1 MQLEVIMAQ
10 YVHKEH
16 VENDLNTSKLSLQ
29 EKIFPFLYRYGTLL
43 VILLTVI
50 GFSLANDKF
59 LSYQNFT
66 DILRSVSIITLLAIG
81 VTISL
86 IVGGFDLSVG
96 STASL
101 ATVTSA
107 AALVLYRQ
115 ETIVAILIPIAI
127 GLLVGLLNSFFV
139 VKVRLPDLLA
149 TLAVM
154 YIINGLHL
162 TFTKGFSIYNNMP
175 LSEGGT
181 APGVFLPSFLYIGQ
195 GEIWSVPV
203 PVIIMLIAVIVVH
216 IILQQTRFGRLLYI
230 TGGNE
235 EAARLSGV
243 PVQRYKM
250 YAYLLS
256 AFFATLAGILLAAR
270 IGTGQVSAGAP
281 LLMDGVAAAFIG
293 FSVFGAGKPNVIGTF
308 VGAVLIGILLNGLTM
323 LNVPYY
329 AQDIVKGSILIGALA
344 FMYYEKKK

>member
-1 MQLEVIMAQ
+1 MAQ

-16 VENDLNTSKLSLQ
+16 VENDINRTKYTFQ

-115 ETIVAILIPIAI
+115 ETIIAILIPIVI

-162 TFTKGFSIYNNMP
+162 TFTK
-175 LSEGGT
+175 
-181 APGVFLPSFLYIGQ
+181 VFLS
-195 GEIWSVPV
+195 
-203 PVIIMLIAVIVVH
+203 
-216 IILQQTRFGRLLYI
+216 I
-230 TGGNE
+230 TTC
-235 EAARLSGV
+235 
-243 PVQRYKM
+243 P
-250 YAYLLS
+250 
-256 AFFATLAGILLAAR
+256 
-270 IGTGQVSAGAP
+270 
-281 LLMDGVAAAFIG
+281 
-293 FSVFGAGKPNVIGTF
+293 
-308 VGAVLIGILLNGLTM
+308 
-323 LNVPYY
+323 
-329 AQDIVKGSILIGALA
+329 
-344 FMYYEKKK
+344 

>member
-1 MQLEVIMAQ
+1 MAQ
-10 YVHKEH
+10 YVHEEAAKETNLPFT
-16 VENDLNTSKLSLQ
+16 EKL
-29 EKIFPFLYRYGTLL
+29 FPFLYRYGTLL
-43 VILLTVI
+43 VILVTIVA
-50 GFSLANDKF
+50 FSLINDKF
-59 LSYQNFT
+59 LSYHNFT
-66 DILRSVSIITLLAIG
+66 DILRSISIITLLAIG

-86 IVGGFDLSVG
+86 IVGGFDLSAG

-115 ETIVAILIPIAI
+115 ETAVAIIIPIII

-175 LSEGGT
+175 LDSGGT
-181 APGVFLPSFLYIGQ
+181 APGVFLPSFLFIGQ
-195 GEIWSVPV
+195 GEIFSIPF
-203 PVIIMLIAVIVVH
+203 PVILMLVAVITVH
-216 IILQQTRFGRLLYI
+216 FILQQTRFGRLLYI

-243 PVQRYKM
+243 RVKRYKM

-256 AFFATLAGILLAAR
+256 AFFATLAGILLASR

-281 LLMDGVAAAFIG
+281 LLMDGIAASFIG
-293 FSVFGAGKPNVIGTF
+293 YSVFGAGKPNVIGTF
-308 VGAVLIGILLNGLTM
+308 IGAVLIGILLNGLTM

-329 AQDIVKGSILIGALA
+329 AQDIVKGTILIGALA
-344 FMYYEKKK
+344 FMYYEKRN

>member
-1 MQLEVIMAQ
+1 MAPF
-10 YVHKEH
+10 VHKESIKDSH
-16 VENDLNTSKLSLQ
+16 LNLQ
-29 EKIFPFLYRYGTLL
+29 EKIFPLLYRYGTLI
-43 VILLTVI
+43 VILLTI
-50 GFSLANDKF
+50 ITFSLLNDTF
-59 LSYQNFT
+59 LSYQNFS

-115 ETIVAILIPIAI
+115 ETVVAIFVPIVI
-127 GLLVGLLNSFFV
+127 GLLIGLLNSFFV

-154 YIINGLHL
+154 YIVNGMHL

-175 LSEGGT
+175 LAEGGT
-181 APGVFLPSFLYIGQ
+181 APGVFLPSFLFLGQ
-195 GEIWSVPV
+195 GELFSVPV
-203 PVIIMLIAVIVVH
+203 PVMIMLAAVTIIH
-216 IILQQTRFGRLLYI
+216 FILQYTRFGRLLYM

-243 PVQRYKM
+243 PVKRYKM

-256 AFFATLAGILLAAR
+256 ALFATLAGILLAAR

-323 LNVPYY
+323 LNIPYY

-344 FMYYEKKK
+344 FMYYEKKF

>member
-1 MQLEVIMAQ
+1 MSQ
-10 YVHKEH
+10 
-16 VENDLNTSKLSLQ
+16 
-29 EKIFPFLYRYGTLL
+29 PFLHKQQELSRPSLKNKIYPFLFKYGTLI
-43 VILLTVI
+43 VIVLTVI
-50 GFSLANDKF
+50 VFSLLNDQF
-59 LSYQNFT
+59 LSYKNFS
-66 DILRSVSIITLLAIG
+66 DILRSISIITLLAIG

-115 ETIVAILIPIAI
+115 ETIVALLIPLAV
-127 GLLVGLLNSFFV
+127 GLCVGLLNAFLA
-139 VKVRLPDLLA
+139 VKVRLPDMLA

-154 YIINGLHL
+154 YIVNGLHL

-175 LSEGGT
+175 LGSGET
-181 APGVFLPSFLYIGQ
+181 APGVFLPSFLFIGQ
-195 GEIWSVPV
+195 GEVFSVPM
-203 PVIIMLIAVIVVH
+203 PVIIMLVAVIAVH
-216 IILQQTRFGRLLYI
+216 IFLRFSRPGRLLYV

-243 PVQRYKM
+243 PVKRYKM

-256 AFFATLAGILLAAR
+256 SFFASLAGIVLASR

-293 FSVFGAGKPNVIGTF
+293 FSVFGANKPNVVGTF
-308 VGAVLIGILLNGLTM
+308 FGAVLIGVLLNGLTM

-344 FMYYEKKK
+344 FMYYAKRN